1 MERSG
6 TRPRTTSPSTRLRLP
21 VLGPT
26 EQLVA
31 LIQRPFPP
39 SQEKFGEVITNE
51 LVEIFVNSVL
61 TEDER
66 ESLATEA
73 ENLEHSNNEPS
84 ATDEKRNE
92 KLDALILKQ
101 AETFGWRI
109 SLSEM
114 VQGRFRVWEELPNG
128 SERFEQ
134 FGKACAR
141 AVRIMQKKEPPPIDD
156 PGLRRSKVVAV
167 GELRLLLKNLRD
179 EFSIARTTPTAAVI
193 LDRFSAIVTAEPDT
207 FEYIHQNL
215 DSWKKFLKDEYGSSS
230 IKALAVGARSSRI
243 SPAGLFDTW
252 LASSKGYA
260 TDSVRQQLS
269 RMAKT

>member
-1 MERSG
+1 VERLAAGS
-6 TRPRTTSPSTRLRLP
+6 RTTSPRTSLRLP

-26 EQLVA
+26 EQLIA

-51 LVEIFVNSVL
+51 LVEILWNSVL

-66 ESLATEA
+66 GSLEI
-73 ENLEHSNNEPS
+73 EGELLKGPS
-84 ATDEKRNE
+84 VADEKRNE

-109 SLSEM
+109 SLSKM
-114 VQGRFRVWEELPNG
+114 VQARFRVWEELPNG

-156 PGLRRSKVVAV
+156 PGLRRSKFVAV

-193 LDRFSAIVTAEPDT
+193 SERFAAIVTAEPDT

-215 DSWKKFLKDEYGSSS
+215 DSWKKFFKDEYGSSS
-230 IKALAVGARSSRI
+230 IKALAVGVRSSRI
-243 SPAGLFDTW
+243 SPAELFDTW

-260 TDSVRQQLS
+260 TDSVRQHLS
-269 RMAKT
+269 RMAKI

>member
-1 MERSG
+1 VERLAARSPA
-6 TRPRTTSPSTRLRLP
+6 TRTTLRLP

-26 EQLVA
+26 EQLIA
-31 LIQRPFPP
+31 LVRQPFPP
-39 SQEKFGEVITNE
+39 SQEKFGEVITNG
-51 LVEIFVNSVL
+51 LVEILWNSVL
-61 TEDER
+61 TEAER
-66 ESLATEA
+66 GSLETEA
-73 ENLEHSNNEPS
+73 ELLKGPS
-84 ATDEKRNE
+84 VADEKRNE

-114 VQGRFRVWEELPNG
+114 VQARFRVWEELPNG

-134 FGKACAR
+134 FGRACAR

-156 PGLRRSKVVAV
+156 PGLRRSKFVAV
-167 GELRLLLKNLRD
+167 SELRLLLKNLRN

-193 LDRFSAIVTAEPDT
+193 LERFAAIVTAEPDT

-269 RMAKT
+269 RMAKI